1 MLQQLLSRSNS
12 VLKRGSQNDPRNRCL
27 GGARNMVMHL
37 DCPQAWNSTLKLI
50 QVSKRLQ
57 GDMEQMFEASKTPEL
72 VSPAQWKLLETA
84 EECLSHLQAML
95 SILQPSKSLGAQVVP
110 LTVLYRAKLQGVSDS
125 LQQQINRQVL
135 HGGCT
140 ELLQQRRGLVDVL
153 LKETERSINEHF
165 KKRFPDTFSEAHAV
179 SNLCA
184 AGLCNNHWHVLE
196 LAAICG
202 LGLDGRYGL
211 NLDGLRRGFEHW
223 CCHASRLAGGENL
236 AEDCLP
242 VAAEAHD
249 SGSSSSK
256 SKIPGRGEFL
266 KGMQGRRGAPI
277 HPDPRLSIHDERVA
291 AQVRSFLTRPTFPG
305 IDCPDK
311 LLHWWKVTGVV
322 SYPMLEPGV
331 RALLALPASNAH
343 LERIFGNMKEV
354 LTPHRRSTM
363 LKSVTLKANAK
374 QLDMP
379 GYCAV
384 KGFDAIS
391 EDEDEHSS

>member
-1 MLQQLLSRSNS
+1 
-12 VLKRGSQNDPRNRCL
+12 
-27 GGARNMVMHL
+27 MVMHL
-37 DCPQAWNSTLKLI
+37 DSPQDWNSTLKLI
-50 QVSKRLQ
+50 QASKRLKE
-57 GDMEQMFEASKTPEL
+57 DMETMYKRSKTPEL

-84 EECLSHLQAML
+84 EECLKHLQAAL
-95 SILQPSKSLGAQVVP
+95 SILQPSNSLGAQVVP
-110 LTVLYRAKLQGVSDS
+110 LTELFRTQLQGVSDS
-125 LQQQINRQVL
+125 LQQEINRRFAD
-135 HGGCT
+135 GGDT
-140 ELLQQRRGLVDVL
+140 ARLQQRRYLVDVFL
-153 LKETERSINEHF
+153 QETERSIDDHF
-165 KKRFPDTFSEAHAV
+165 KKVFPGTCNEASALLQ
-179 SNLCA
+179 LCKE
-184 AGLCNNHWHVLE
+184 GECCHHWHVLE

-266 KGMQGRRGAPI
+266 KGMQGRRAAPI